1 MNEPVVE
8 TPVVETPVVETRGTE
23 GPLVVLLH
31 GRGSRETEIIGLAD
45 ALPKGFRYAAVR
57 APIAEGGGFAWFA
70 NRGIGRPTPESL
82 RTTMDWFRAWLDRQ
96 RGPVL
101 LIGFSGGAAFA
112 GGLVLDDPDRFAGAA
127 ILYGTLPFD
136 AGVPTDPAR
145 LAGLPVFLAHG
156 EHDQVIPRDLQDR
169 TWRYLTAE
177 SGAPTIARRD
187 PVGHGIA
194 PDALASLGGWLA
206 ERADFLKWR
215 RVPGPQPTRWDGLE
229 ELPLRTGKRPDVSVT
244 IPQQQLT
251 GNAPAELQEKLFAR
265 INALPGVHSTQ
276 SAISVPGARGFM
288 LADGQAGPADAFLVP
303 RAGEFAH
310 LHPRTDG
317 SLHVALPVSLAAE
330 AIERGWAVAHPL
342 AAIRLT
348 PGMVLVYGPRDETE
362 LDIVTA
368 IVSTSHAWA
377 TGRELPSAS

>member
-8 TPVVETPVVETRGTE
+8 TRGDE

-45 ALPKGFRYAAVR
+45 ALPSGFRYAAVR

-82 RTTMDWFRAWLDRQ
+82 RTTMDWFRTWLDRQ

-112 GGLVLDDPDRFAGAA
+112 GGLILADPDRFAGAA

-169 TWRYLTAE
+169 TWRYLIAE

-206 ERADFLKWR
+206 ERADFLRRR
-215 RVPGPQPTRWDGLE
+215 RVPGLQPARWAALE
-229 ELPLRTGKRPDVSVT
+229 TLPLRAGKRPDVSVT

-265 INALPGVHSTQ
+265 VAALPGVHSTQ

-288 LADGQAGPADAFLVP
+288 VADGQAGPADAFLVP

-317 SLHVALPVSLAAE
+317 SLHVALPVSLAAQ

-342 AAIRLT
+342 AGIRLT
-348 PGMVLVYGPRDETE
+348 PGMVLVYGPRDEAE
-362 LDIVTA
+362 LDVVTA

-377 TGRELPSAS
+377 TGRELPLPAERE